1 MKKIALILALLFSIS
16 ALAGCANTA
25 APAAPGAAAPAPA
38 NRLEQ
43 IIADGRITMVTSPD
57 FAPFIFM
64 DPNLSGQD
72 AIVGSDAELARF
84 IASELGVELVIDT
97 MDFAASLAAVQMGA
111 ADMFIGGL
119 AWRED
124 RAEAMMLTSPYRPP
138 TYQGVMIPADMYDV
152 LREAEDFDGLLI
164 GAQNASL
171 QLENV
176 ENQLPNARVQLVA
189 TVSDGIMMLRTGRID
204 ALAMSGSAGDQFVRN
219 YPDLVMSSF
228 HFELHANLGQVIAIP
243 NGSQELFDKIEEI
256 IEYVNEGLYEEWFEA
271 AEALA
276 DSLALD

>member
-1 MKKIALILALLFSIS
+1 MKKLALLLALLFSVT
-16 ALAGCANTA
+16 AMAGCAGNG
-25 APAAPGAAAPAPA
+25 APTPGVATPPA

-57 FAPFIFM
+57 FAPFIFI
-64 DPNLSGQD
+64 DPNRSGQD
-72 AIVGSDAELARF
+72 AIVGSDAALARF
-84 IASELGVELVIDT
+84 IASELGVELVIET
-97 MDFAASLAAVQMGA
+97 MDFAASLAAVQMGT

-138 TYQGVMIPADMYDV
+138 TYQGIMIPADMYDV
-152 LREAEDFDGLLI
+152 LREAADFDGLLI

-176 ENQLPNARVQLVA
+176 ETQLPNARVQLVS
-189 TVSDGIMMLRTGRID
+189 TISDGIMMLRTGRID

-219 YPDLVMSSF
+219 YPDLVMSAF

-243 NGSQELFDKIEEI
+243 NGSQELFDRIEEI
-256 IEYVNEGLYEEWFEA
+256 IEIVNEGLYEEWFEE

-276 DSLALD
+276 DSLALN